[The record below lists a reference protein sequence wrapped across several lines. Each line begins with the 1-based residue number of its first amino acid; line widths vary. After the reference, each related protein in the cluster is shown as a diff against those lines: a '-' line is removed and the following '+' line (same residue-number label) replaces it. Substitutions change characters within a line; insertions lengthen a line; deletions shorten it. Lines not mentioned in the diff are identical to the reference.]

1 MNFLEKF
8 LKVTDEKNSIQ
19 CVGLD
24 PTIEKLNRLGY
35 KIKDPVEDAPDAY
48 VNFCIDR
55 VEQTYHHACTYK
67 PNRQFILPLSIKQVR
82 KINAAVHDASCLS
95 VIDHKLSDIGKT
107 NQEGLFWIKQEG
119 FDALTCSPFAG
130 NIDEAVKMAHELE
143 LGIIMLCLMSNPEA
157 ILFMKG
163 RFVVDVD
170 GRKQEVFGYE
180 EIAKRAAQAR
190 ADGVVIGATGH
201 ITVDD
206 LITINR
212 YLGPDMVKLVPGV
225 GTQGG
230 DEKKIITHGGKK
242 VMINVG
248 SAIIFKE
255 DPGAEAA
262 MWNARFNKVRQD
274 IVPSTSQNL
283 SAEIENTVAALY
295 WESQGV
301 IVDTKDCITL
311 ASENKSPIY
320 MDGRKVNSNP
330 IARQIILSFANIW
343 VEEALKKYSRDQL
356 VIAGGETAGA
366 VWAQSL
372 ATSTRLRYVFFRKK
386 PKGYGAKK
394 RVEGDL
400 RAGDVVLFFEDLITD
415 GGSAAS
421 FMEAAQ
427 ETGAH
432 VWKIIFI
439 VDREQGG
446 RQRLANLP
454 NPVEIERMTTL
465 EKILEKGV
473 EKKQITLSQVK
484 EVEEYIRDPK
494 AWNIAKGFGWKVAS

>member
-1 MNFLEKF
+1 MKF
-8 LKVTDEKNSIQ
+8 SDKFQQISDDKGSIQ

-55 VEQTYHHACTYK
+55 IEQTYRHACTYK

-82 KINAAVHDASCLS
+82 KINSTAHEAGCLS
-95 VIDHKLSDIGKT
+95 VIDHKLSDIGRT
-107 NQEGLFWIKQEG
+107 NQEGMFWIKQEG
-119 FDALTCSPFAG
+119 FDALTCSPFPG
-130 NIDEAVKMAHELE
+130 NIEEAVRMAHETD

-157 ILFMKG
+157 VLFMKG

-170 GRKQEVFGYE
+170 GRRQEVFGYE
-180 EIAKRAAQAR
+180 EIAKRAAQAK

-212 YLGPDMVKLVPGV
+212 YLGPDMVKLFPGV

-248 SAIIFKE
+248 SAIIFQE
-255 DPGAEAA
+255 NPGAEAA
-262 MWNARFNKVRQD
+262 KWNQKFNQARQD
-274 IVPSTSQNL
+274 IVSSASQNL
-283 SAEIENTVAALY
+283 SVEIENAVAALY

-301 IVDTKDCITL
+301 LVDTKDCFTL
-311 ASENKSPIY
+311 ASSNKSPIY
-320 MDGRKVNSNP
+320 MDGRKVHSNP
-330 IARQIILSFANIW
+330 MARQIILSFANIW

-366 VWAQSL
+366 VWASSL
-372 ATSTRLRYVFFRKK
+372 AASTGLRYVFFRKK

-394 RVEGDL
+394 RAEGDL
-400 RAGDVVLFFEDLITD
+400 KAGDVILFFEDLITD

-427 ETGAH
+427 ESGAH

-446 RQRLANLP
+446 RQRLAGISY
-454 NPVEIERMTTL
+454 PVEIARMTTL
-465 EKILEKGV
+465 EKILGKGI
-473 EKKQITLSQVK
+473 EKKKIDLVQLK
-484 EVEEYIRDPK
+484 EVEEYILDPK
-494 AWNIAKGFGWKVAS
+494 AWNIAKGFGWKE